1 MKVSANVAR
10 AMLWILH
17 LFLVYFVHNI
27 IKDSR
32 QSDTSPSPIIF
43 LNILEMY
50 VLLFCVYLL
59 FIYRE
64 RESEFKGVQEIFCRI
79 N

>member
-1 MKVSANVAR
+1 MDFA
-10 AMLWILH
+10 LIFG
-17 LFLVYFVHNI
+17 LFCEQYI

-32 QSDTSPSPIIF
+32 QSDTSPSRTINI

-64 RESEFKGVQEIFCRI
+64 RE
-79 N
+79 